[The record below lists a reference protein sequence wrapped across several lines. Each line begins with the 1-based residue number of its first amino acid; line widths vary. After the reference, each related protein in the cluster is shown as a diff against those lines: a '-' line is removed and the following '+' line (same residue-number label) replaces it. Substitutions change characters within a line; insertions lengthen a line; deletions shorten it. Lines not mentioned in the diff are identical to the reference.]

1 MITRLLAV
9 AVISLS
15 FLPVSALA
23 ATASTTTT
31 KTTIPATAAPANISQ
46 AVTHSFNADPGV
58 QLGMLVKL
66 KAKDNGTV
74 EPLNQDGI
82 KTLLGVVVKPN
93 DSTITL
99 SPQAAKTQ
107 QVYVASNGHFMVLVS
122 NQNGAIKPGD
132 LITISALAG
141 IGMKANENQTIVLG
155 KAITAFNGTSNVI
168 GKVSLKD
175 KTGKSSDV
183 SLARIS
189 VAIDITHNPLASSTS
204 DKVPEFLAKA
214 AIGIANKQVS
224 TARIYLG
231 VVLLVVSAFVAA
243 NVVYSGVRSGMLAIG
258 RNPLSK
264 KSIFGSL
271 VQTVIA
277 GLIIF
282 IVGILAVY
290 LLLKV

>member
-1 MITRLLAV
+1 MLAV
-9 AVISLS
+9 AVITFS

-23 ATASTTTT
+23 ATATQPAAKATTS
-31 KTTIPATAAPANISQ
+31 PAPAEPANISQ

-58 QLGMLVKL
+58 QLGMIVKL

-74 EPLNQDGI
+74 EPLGQDSI
-82 KTLLGVVVKPN
+82 KALLGVVVKPN

-122 NQNGAIKPGD
+122 NQNGSIKPGD

-141 IGMKANENQTIVLG
+141 IGMKATESQSIVLG

-168 GKVSLKD
+168 GKVNLKD
-175 KTGKSSDV
+175 KTGKV
-183 SLARIS
+183 IEASLGRIS

-231 VVLLVVSAFVAA
+231 VVLIVVSAFVAA

-258 RNPLSK
+258 RNPLSR